1 MSEQVLIK
9 IIRQRPIKLPNK
21 RIHGLNIK
29 IVFVS
34 GKIIIKTTKKKVYS
48 SSRLSMKSKVVVF
61 QKFPV
66 FLKKEFCF
74 CFFFLTIS
82 LTQREKR

>member
-48 SSRLSMKSKVVVF
+48 SRLSMKSKVVVF

-66 FLKKEFCF
+66 F
-74 CFFFLTIS
+74 
-82 LTQREKR
+82 